1 MAEQHAYH
9 PNQELHQH
17 VHESKLS
24 AVYTKISSLSYQ
36 QGEVSVTKKTES
48 NVSNLQQWCIK
59 KSKSQGSNMD
69 LLFTCLS

>member
-48 NVSNLQQWCIK
+48 MSVTYNNGAL
-59 KSKSQGSNMD
+59 KSQNHKDPTWSY
-69 LLFTCLS
+69 CSHV